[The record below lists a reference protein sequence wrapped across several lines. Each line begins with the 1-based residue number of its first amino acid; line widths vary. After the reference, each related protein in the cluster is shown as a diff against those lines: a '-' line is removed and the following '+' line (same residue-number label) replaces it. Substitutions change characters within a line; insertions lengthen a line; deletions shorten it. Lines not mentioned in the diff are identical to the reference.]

1 MSGGSRYLKEP
12 FDCAHEGRF
21 EKIEEITA
29 LRFATMEA
37 RLMRIEVLIERLEKR
52 LWMTVYG
59 VAAVVLGQA
68 VQSILD
74 WRPM

>member
-1 MSGGSRYLKEP
+1 MSGGSRFLKEP
-12 FDCAHEGRF
+12 FDCGQEGRF

-37 RLMRIEVLIERLEKR
+37 RLARIEVLIERLEKR